1 MTDDV
6 GTLALSL
13 TRNEIAYLVTPDG
26 RRIATI
32 LPNERNVGKT
42 NIILRVDRAYRILR
56 ERTNTETR

>member
-1 MTDDV
+1 MQDDV

-13 TRNEIAYLVTPDG
+13 TRNEIAFLVTHDG

-56 ERTNTETR
+56 EKTNKETR